1 MLLIFVSSI
10 KSGQSLMLIS
20 AASVSHVFYS
30 ISLGEDGSLINRPV
44 FMIKDMMRSEG
55 KTKKGVSLNTDWVLL
70 S

>member
-1 MLLIFVSSI
+1 
-10 KSGQSLMLIS
+10 MLIS

-30 ISLGEDGSLINRPV
+30 ISLGEDGSPINRPV